1 METYHLLPSTL
12 NFSTSLNNEN
22 NEVLHDHSFFELFYV
37 KNGNITHNALNSREK
52 LGVGDAYLICPG
64 IPHRFTR
71 EKSRCERRDVLIRP
85 VLFKTAC
92 DFINENLYND
102 IAERKIVHFKLSDED
117 VAFYERCFAMFL
129 SDANSD
135 ISRKNY
141 EKVLVVQLLGSV
153 CIEAG
158 SMGVGNSLDFRNR
171 CLLSINNHYID
182 PQAIEFVYS
191 ELGYNRI
198 YLSKKFKQEFGVTLT
213 DYILSLR
220 LNHAAFLLQT
230 SAYSVSECCYAIGLG
245 SVPYFINAFKRKY
258 GVTPAKYR
266 KSATRKNKK

>member
-1 METYHLLPSTL
+1 
-12 NFSTSLNNEN
+12 
-22 NEVLHDHSFFELFYV
+22 
-37 KNGNITHNALNSREK
+37 
-52 LGVGDAYLICPG
+52 
-64 IPHRFTR
+64 
-71 EKSRCERRDVLIRP
+71 
-85 VLFKTAC
+85 
-92 DFINENLYND
+92 
-102 IAERKIVHFKLSDED
+102 
-117 VAFYERCFAMFL
+117 MFL

-141 EKVLVVQLLGSV
+141 EKVLVVQLLGGI
-153 CIEAG
+153 CMETQGGG
-158 SMGVGNSLDFRNR
+158 SLLDFRNK

-230 SAYSVSECCYAIGLG
+230 SACSMEECCHAIGLE
-245 SVPYFINAFKRKY
+245 SVSYFINAFKKKY
-258 GVTPAKYR
+258 GATPAKYR
-266 KSATRKNKK
+266 KSSANKNKE